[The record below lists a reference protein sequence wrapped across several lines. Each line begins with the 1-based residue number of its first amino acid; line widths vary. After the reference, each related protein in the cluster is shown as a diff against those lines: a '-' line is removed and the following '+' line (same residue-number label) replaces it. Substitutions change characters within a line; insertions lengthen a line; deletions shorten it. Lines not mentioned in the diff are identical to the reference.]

1 MEITRG
7 DIVIVAAR
15 GTYTGKPRPALIVQ
29 SDAFNS
35 THASITLCPMTSEVI
50 DAALFRVSV
59 PPGERT
65 GLDGPSQIMIDK
77 VVSVPRAAI
86 GKRIGTCNDDE
97 LLAVNDALHGWFGL

>member
-15 GTYTGKPRPALIVQ
+15 GAYTNKPRPALIVQ
-29 SDAFNS
+29 SDAFNA
-35 THASITLCPMTSEVI
+35 THASITLCPLTSEVI

-65 GLDGPSQIMIDK
+65 GLEFPSQIMIDK
-77 VVSVPRAAI
+77 LVSVPRAAI
-86 GKRIGTCNDDE
+86 VKHIGTCNDDE
-97 LLAVNDALHGWFGL
+97 LLAVNDALRGWFGL